1 MFNQVK
7 VLICYE
13 KLKQPH
19 CQDHGGTIWISVSVL
34 SPPRGSC
41 FFNYYLIVFTF
52 KYCYNYSKQLL
63 IYFENGDLYFVLLWK
78 ILWFDSNIDRSD
90 EALEI
95 RGIFVDWYFYNIL
108 YTIISWIHSN
118 PSLSLRWNTIYIN
131 QEYIINPLLKVRNE
145 LLLKWRY
152 LFN

>member
-41 FFNYYLIVFTF
+41 FLNYYLIVFTF
-52 KYCYNYSKQLL
+52 KYCYNYSKQFL
-63 IYFENGDLYFVLLWK
+63 IYF
-78 ILWFDSNIDRSD
+78 
-90 EALEI
+90 
-95 RGIFVDWYFYNIL
+95 
-108 YTIISWIHSN
+108 
-118 PSLSLRWNTIYIN
+118 
-131 QEYIINPLLKVRNE
+131 
-145 LLLKWRY
+145 
-152 LFN
+152 